1 MNSFILDRLKGMEC
15 EMEAL
20 FREFFFSKSPLA
32 MLARRAWQPST
43 DVYETEENIVV
54 LMEIPGV
61 KPAELEVTL
70 TTEVLQV
77 CGCRADP
84 GEGQKLRV
92 TQMEI
97 HYGPFERRVR
107 LHRPIDRD
115 QASVH
120 YRDGFLEVTLPKAR
134 QAVVV
139 EKVSHIKVS

>member
-1 MNSFILDRLKGMEC
+1 MNSFLLDRLKGMEC

-32 MLARRAWQPST
+32 MLARHTWQPPT

-61 KPAELEVTL
+61 KPEQLDVTL
-70 TTEVLQV
+70 TSEVLQV
-77 CGCRADP
+77 RGSRADP
-84 GEGQKLRV
+84 GAGQKLRV

-97 HYGPFERRVR
+97 HYGLFERRVR

-120 YRDGFLEVTLPKAR
+120 YRDGFLEVTLPKAS